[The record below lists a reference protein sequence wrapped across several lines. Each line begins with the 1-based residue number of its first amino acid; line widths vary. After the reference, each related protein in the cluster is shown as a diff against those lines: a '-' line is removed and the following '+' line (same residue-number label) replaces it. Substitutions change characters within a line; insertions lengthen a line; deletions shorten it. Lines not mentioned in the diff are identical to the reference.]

1 MNFARQFFALLRMNL
16 AGVTQRAGAVLTILI
31 GVTCAVGVLVSMLA
45 MSTGARLQALG
56 DVRDDRVALNSIGA
70 RRIMSNITREEAT
83 ATLDLP
89 YIRNGSDGKPIVVFE
104 SLVPIEGRRRVSG
117 TRIYFPLVGISAN
130 VTEYY
135 PEIHF
140 TAGRMFRRGLHEL
153 IASDA
158 CTQFT
163 GFELGNQR
171 ALRGIDWSIV
181 GRFSQGHTHQCIVYG
196 DVETIMATFA
206 RNTYS
211 GVAVMLRSAGDYEAF
226 ARAVKDNPSL
236 RLEAQPERAMMEE
249 GMKSFTALLNFV
261 SLFVGTIMALGA
273 TLGAVNSLYSIVDA
287 RRRELATLRAI
298 GFAPA
303 AILTSVLCESVLL
316 ALPGALL
323 GSAFAWAF
331 FNGMKASPFGFTFQ
345 LAVTPALAVLGIEWA
360 LVMGLAGGLL
370 PALRAARVPV
380 TAALRAT

>member
-16 AGVTQRAGAVLTILI
+16 AGVPQRAGAVLTILI
-31 GVTCAVGVLVSMLA
+31 GVACAVGVLVSMLA
-45 MSTGARLQALG
+45 MSTGARRQALG

-83 ATLDLP
+83 AALDLP
-89 YIRNGSDGKPIVVFE
+89 YIRNGSDGRPIVVFE
-104 SLVPIEGRRRVSG
+104 SLVPIEGRRRLSG
-117 TRIYFPLVGISAN
+117 TRIYFPLVGVSAN

-158 CTQFT
+158 CSQFN

-181 GRFSQGHTHQCIVYG
+181 GRFTRGHTRQCIVYG
-196 DVETIMATFA
+196 DVESIMATFA

-211 GVAVMLRSAGDYEAF
+211 GVAVMLRSAADYEAF
-226 ARAVKDNPSL
+226 ARAVKANPTL

-249 GMKSFTALLNFV
+249 NMKQFTALLNFV